1 MKITVFI
8 LTLFFSYSLK
18 SQIPVEAF
26 TDALKSK
33 QYSTFE
39 KAFKKALKKDSLI
52 DYGNSLSR
60 EIFENYKEVYYDI
73 YDKYPLVGNNHT
85 LKMILKGN
93 KIIYYHFS
101 FVNVERQGEKRIF
114 TTVPIDTFI
123 NVSRYNALKTEFRKV
138 YEADLNETDLW
149 RFKIVGQFC
158 GLRITLENI
167 KDYDEMNSLV
177 NANKRDSL
185 LQWLQSANLEKQ
197 MFGLW
202 GYNILMQKRMTLST
216 LELKLIK
223 VVMTKKAKGN
233 VCGGGCDVYYLNPR
247 EFAKRY
253 NLNELPN

>member
-1 MKITVFI
+1 MKITVLI
-8 LTLFFSYSLK
+8 LTLFLSYSLK

-26 TDALKSK
+26 TDALKTK
-33 QYSTFE
+33 QYSIFE
-39 KAFKKALKKDSLI
+39 KVFKKALKEDKLI
-52 DYGNSLSR
+52 DYSNSLSR
-60 EIFENYKEVYYDI
+60 EIFEDYKEVYYDI
-73 YDKYPLVGNNHT
+73 FDKYPLEGNNHS
-85 LKMILKGN
+85 LKIIVKGN

-101 FVNVERQGEKRIF
+101 FVNVERQAEKRIF

-123 NVSRYNALKTEFRKV
+123 DVSKYNALKTEFRKV

-149 RFKIVGQFC
+149 TFKIVGQFC

-177 NANKRDSL
+177 NSNKRDSL
-185 LQWLQSANLEKQ
+185 LKWLQSANLEKQ

-202 GYNILMQKRMTLST
+202 GYNILIQKQMTLST

-233 VCGGGCDVYYLNPR
+233 VCGGGCEVYHLTPK
-247 EFAKRY
+247 EFMKRY
-253 NLNELPN
+253 NLNELPD